1 MTTLTIK
8 LPEELKARL
17 EAEARLSGKSVSAV
31 VRDSLERR
39 LRAKRHAGT
48 SLYERTKDLYGIGE
62 SGIPDL
68 ATNPKYME
76 GFGAWR
82 E

>member
-1 MTTLTIK
+1 MSKVIQ
-8 LPEELKARL
+8 ARL
-17 EAEARLSGKSVSAV
+17 DDETSALREDLKDRLGWTDSQIVREAIRLLASVTPKNGKRKLSG
-31 VRDSLERR
+31 
-39 LRAKRHAGT
+39 
-48 SLYERTKDLYGIGE
+48 IGKFE

-76 GFGAWR
+76 GFG